1 MQKLKGAGD
10 PLVPFC
16 LPPASRLLFLRSKN
30 HQMRRGCHIK
40 THLLR
45 GKWGPYLIILQYI
58 SCCHLSPQYNN
69 NKEYHLNSL
78 FDDIK
83 RKQST
88 VGWSSSIWSRAKKIK
103 RTCVIRNYNF
113 LLFFRQRARLV
124 YLHTLCCLFILINL
138 SCFLELQLLGRNEG
152 LIDKKWT

>member
-1 MQKLKGAGD
+1 
-10 PLVPFC
+10 
-16 LPPASRLLFLRSKN
+16 
-30 HQMRRGCHIK
+30 MRRGCHIK

-83 RKQST
+83 RKQSSA
-88 VGWSSSIWSRAKKIK
+88 GWSSSIWSRAKKIK

-113 LLFFRQRARLV
+113 LLFFRQRDVQYTYIHSAVSSFLLICPV
-124 YLHTLCCLFILINL
+124 SWNCSYQVEMKGSQTKNGLEKCLALHV
-138 SCFLELQLLGRNEG
+138 
-152 LIDKKWT
+152 